1 VLKTHPHGTFVLGG
15 KNGVIA
21 RQAQEAVA
29 TRQPLSPFPPAA
41 ALQQLHVDDAGNRA
55 ASNNRPTTP
64 PAAYMKSPMKLST
77 PSTPRVGDLENTTPR
92 MQQSLEFSF
101 EERRAS
107 VPYGDLQT
115 GFWMGANS

>member
-1 VLKTHPHGTFVLGG
+1 MELGG

-21 RQAQEAVA
+21 RSQPQAQEAVA
-29 TRQPLSPFPPAA
+29 PRQPLSPFPPAA

-55 ASNNRPTTP
+55 ASNRSTTP
-64 PAAYMKSPMKLST
+64 SAVYLKSPMKLNT

-107 VPYGDLQT
+107 VPYGDIQN
-115 GFWMGANS
+115 GYWMGANS